1 MKKLKIFKQIN
12 LRNDWFYV
20 ELFNSIR
27 CSKSTDSMKLHL
39 LFMKNGGIIIYEIK

>member
-1 MKKLKIFKQIN
+1 MIGFMWSYLT
-12 LRNDWFYV
+12 R
-20 ELFNSIR
+20 IR